1 MITHEG
7 RMSRRG
13 IVDGEMI
20 RLSEK
25 KQPGVRDIT
34 A

>member
-1 MITHEG
+1 MITYEG

-25 KQPGVRDIT
+25 KQPGSEI
-34 A
+34 